1 MIRNQSHYDR
11 TRRSAYYHCKERV
24 YQRYDKLDL
33 TFDLWLRMHNQYYL
47 NKYETKIEDNRGQLI
62 VFHLICVKFF
72 AFFSPEYNIFMTFL
86 DPKKGAYGTCE
97 WKNSKIVR
105 Y

>member
-1 MIRNQSHYDR
+1 MRNQSHYDR
-11 TRRSAYYHCKERV
+11 TRRSAYYHCKERLE
-24 YQRYDKLDL
+24 QRYNIEL

-47 NKYETKIEDNRGQLI
+47 NKYETKVEDKRGQLI

-72 AFFSPEYNIFMTFL
+72 AFFNPEYNIFMTFL
-86 DPKKGAYGTCE
+86 DPKKGLYGTCE
-97 WKNSKIVR
+97 WKNGKIVR